1 MRTKLLSLGSFF
13 LLVLLACVIYL
24 VYDTMPRVH
33 TPARGDMPMFRYRDI
48 SKGPGSWPVDA
59 SGNIVAVEEFRS
71 F

>member
-13 LLVLLACVIYL
+13 LLVLLICVIYL
-24 VYDTMPRVH
+24 VHETMPPVH
-33 TPARGDMPMFRYRDI
+33 TPPNGEMPMFWYRDV
-48 SKGPGSWPVDA
+48 SNGPSSWPVDA